1 MKLSISSQEDRQI
14 VTIEEA
20 RLDAAIATAFKDRM
34 REILPQAGAGI
45 ILDLSQVNFMDSSGL
60 GAVIAVLKAMPEG
73 RELQLAGLT
82 PNVER
87 VFRLT
92 HMNSVFK
99 IIGQAGNGTDGRLI
113 DGRSSVGAPDAA
125 SPPENRPG

>member
-1 MKLSISSQEDRQI
+1 MKLTISPDADRQI
-14 VTIEEA
+14 VTVEEA

-34 REILPQAGAGI
+34 REILPEAGGKV

-60 GAVIAVLKAMPEG
+60 GAVIAVLKAMPDG
-73 RELQLAGLT
+73 HELQLAGLT

-99 IIGQAGNGTDGRLI
+99 IIDMPPRDGTVPSPSPHRL
-113 DGRSSVGAPDAA
+113 G
-125 SPPENRPG
+125 

>member
-1 MKLSISSQEDRQI
+1 MKLSISSQADRQI

-34 REILPQAGAGI
+34 REILPQAAGGI

-99 IIGQAGNGTDGRLI
+99 IIGQAGNGTEGRLI
-113 DGRSSVGAPDAA
+113 GARSDGGAPDAA
-125 SPPENRPG
+125 PTLENRPG